1 MEGSAEVFASERSF
15 RPDIEGLRAVAVL
28 LVLAYHADLL
38 WISGGFVGVDVFF
51 VISGFLITRLLFESQ
66 RRHGRVQLV
75 EFYVRRMKR
84 LLPAAT
90 LVTLSVLVAARMW
103 SGPLEKENVSD
114 DAVFSALYAM
124 NLHLAAQGNDYLKSD
139 DAVSPLIHYWSLSIE
154 EQFYL
159 GLPLLVLAL
168 VLVNRTYRR
177 VALIGALCLVVVVS
191 LLRSMTMTPDN
202 PIDAYYSLSTRA
214 WEFGIGGLIALFAP
228 AMLKVPRLMAI
239 VGSWLGLAM
248 IAFAGFVYDDNTAF
262 PGSAA
267 VIPVVGAALVIAGGA
282 REHTGGAEG
291 LLGSGPAQWIGKL
304 SYSLYLW
311 HWPVLVFLPLAL
323 DKPMNTGWT
332 LTAIA
337 ISLVLSL
344 LTYTLVET
352 PIRELS
358 MRTPIWLA
366 PGLGLSAGTAA
377 AALVFAATLPAL
389 NGTGVPAEAAPVAAA
404 AGKSQAKTIAAA
416 LEAGLGTTAVP
427 SNLTPKL
434 EEAEK
439 DNDYANG
446 CHLDFLTVSQPACT
460 FGKAEAP
467 AARTMVLFGDSHAA
481 QWFAPLKDL
490 SDARGWKLLQRT
502 KSGCPAA
509 KIAPQSDALR
519 RIYTECSDWR
529 KDRVEELVKLAPA
542 LIVVGQAD
550 VVPGISVKDDE
561 WAAATV
567 ETLLALRASGALVV
581 VLGDNPVAP
590 TDPVACVASN
600 LKDVKPCTYPRTV
613 GYQAQPKRQAVLG
626 AALKASGFDLVPTT
640 NWICGVERCP
650 AVVGNLLVYR
660 DTNHITKTFS
670 KYLAPL
676 LDPIVIYAEARSP
689 VPPPAP
695 TPAPTPAPPPAA
707 TPAPPAATPAVTPAP
722 TPVAPTPTP
731 VPPPVEPTPIPP
743 PAPTPT
749 PVSDV
754 PPGTIGAPPGTP
766 ARR

>member
-1 MEGSAEVFASERSF
+1 MFASERSF
-15 RPDIEGLRAVAVL
+15 RPDVEGLRAVAIL

-84 LLPAAT
+84 LLPAAA
-90 LVTLSVLVAARMW
+90 LVTLSVLVAARLW
-103 SGPLEKENVSD
+103 SGPLEKENVAD

-124 NLHLAAQGNDYLKSD
+124 NLHLASEGNDYLKSD

-191 LLRSMTMTPDN
+191 LLRSITMTPDN
-202 PIDAYYSLSTRA
+202 GVDAYYSLSTRA

-228 AMLKVPRLMAI
+228 AMLKVPRLVAI
-239 VGSWLGLAM
+239 AGSWLGVAL
-248 IAFAGFVYDDNTAF
+248 IAFAGIAYDNQTAF

-267 VIPVVGAALVIAGGA
+267 LVPVVGAALVIAGGA
-282 REHTGGAEG
+282 REHTMGAES

-337 ISLVLSL
+337 ISLVLSI
-344 LTYTLVET
+344 LTYKLVES

-366 PGLGLSAGTAA
+366 PGLGLSAATAA

-404 AGKSQAKTIAAA
+404 AGKSQATTVSAA
-416 LEAGLGTTAVP
+416 LEAGLGTVAVP
-427 SNLTPKL
+427 SNLTPKVQDA
-434 EEAEK
+434 EE

-446 CHLDFLTVSQPACT
+446 CHLDFLTVSQPACA
-460 FGKAEAP
+460 FGKADAP

-490 SDARGWKLLQRT
+490 SEARGWKLLQRT

-509 KIAPQSDALR
+509 KIAPQSDSLR
-519 RIYTECSDWR
+519 RSYTECSDWR
-529 KDRVEELVKLAPA
+529 KDRVEELVKLGPA

-581 VLGDNPVAP
+581 VLGDNPTAP
-590 TDPVACVASN
+590 QDPVACVAEH
-600 LKDVKPCTYPRTV
+600 LKDVQPCTYTRTV
-613 GYQAQPKRQAVLG
+613 GYRAQPERQAVLG
-626 AALKASGFDLVPTT
+626 AALKSGGFDLVPTT
-640 NWICGVERCP
+640 DWICGAERCP
-650 AVVGNLLVYR
+650 SVVGNLLVYR
-660 DTNHITKTFS
+660 DTNHITRTFS
-670 KYLAPL
+670 KYLTPVL
-676 LDPIVIYAEARSP
+676 EPILIYAEARSP

-695 TPAPTPAPPPAA
+695 TPAPTAAP
-707 TPAPPAATPAVTPAP
+707 TPAATPAVTPE
-722 TPVAPTPTP
+722 PTP
-731 VPPPVEPTPIPP
+731 VPPVPTPVEPPPPTPTPLPPPVPP
-743 PAPTPT
+743 PAPIPTPT
-749 PVSDV
+749 PASDV
-754 PPGTIGAPPGTP
+754 PPGSVQSVAVPPVTSS
-766 ARR
+766 RR